1 MSTSR
6 DVRIALIDYGA
17 GNVTSVRKGFLAAGA
32 EVFIPDAPAEL
43 AEAGGLV
50 VPGVGHFGTTAGLTA
65 GWRGSITELVQ
76 RGVPLLGICVG
87 LQWLFD
93 GSDEAPDVSGLG
105 AISGR
110 CTRLPAG
117 QKVPHVGWNT
127 LRVSRPSMLLEGV
140 PDESYAYFTHS
151 YAAPITDACVAT
163 TTHGVAFASVVER
176 GNIFGVQFHPE
187 KSGTA
192 GIRILGN
199 FVGIA
204 GGRLHNERATSPNP
218 ELSVMNR
225 GQRGSSDVRPAR
237 DSRTRRGE
245 AQD

>member
-1 MSTSR
+1 MFTSQG
-6 DVRIALIDYGA
+6 VRIALIDYGA
-17 GNVTSVRKGFLAAGA
+17 GNVTSVRKGFAAAGA

-43 AEAGGLV
+43 ADVGGLV

-65 GWRGSITELVQ
+65 AWRRSITELVRQ
-76 RGVPLLGICVG
+76 GVPLLGICVG

-93 GSDEAPDVSGLG
+93 GSDEAPDVAGLG
-105 AISGR
+105 AIGGR

-127 LRVSRPSMLLEGV
+127 LQLSRPSVLLDGV
-140 PDESYAYFTHS
+140 HDGSYAYFTHS
-151 YAAPITDACVAT
+151 FAAPITDACVAT

-176 GNIFGVQFHPE
+176 GNLFGVQFHPE

-192 GIRILGN
+192 GIRILSN
-199 FVGIA
+199 FIGMA
-204 GGRLHNERATSPNP
+204 RRRLHDERATSSSP
-218 ELSVMNR
+218 ELSIVNR
-225 GQRGSSDVRPAR
+225 AQRGSPDARPPLN
-237 DSRTRRGE
+237 SGE

>member
-1 MSTSR
+1 MSTTR
-6 DVRIALIDYGA
+6 GVRIALIDYGA
-17 GNVTSVRKGFLAAGA
+17 GNVTSVRKGFAAAGA
-32 EVFIPDAPAEL
+32 EVFVPDTPAEL

-65 GWRGSITELVQ
+65 GWRRSITELVQ
-76 RGVPLLGICVG
+76 QGVPLLGICVG

-93 GSDEAPDVSGLG
+93 GSDEAPDVPGLG
-105 AISGR
+105 AMSGR

-127 LRVSRPSMLLEGV
+127 LRVSRPSVLLDGV
-140 PDESYAYFTHS
+140 PDGSYAYFTHS
-151 YAAPITDACVAT
+151 YAAPVTGACVAT

-176 GNIFGVQFHPE
+176 GNLFGVQFHPE

-192 GIRILGN
+192 GIHILSN
-199 FVGIA
+199 FVGIV
-204 GGRLHNERATSPNP
+204 GGRLHDEGAASSSPEAP
-218 ELSVMNR
+218 VMKR
-225 GQRGSSDVRPAR
+225 GQRASSDTRPR
-237 DSRTRRGE
+237 DGRIGRGE